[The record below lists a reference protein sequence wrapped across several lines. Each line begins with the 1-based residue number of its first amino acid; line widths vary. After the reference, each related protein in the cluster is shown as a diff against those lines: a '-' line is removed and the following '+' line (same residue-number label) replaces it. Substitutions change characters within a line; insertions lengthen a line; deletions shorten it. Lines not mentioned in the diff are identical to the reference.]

1 MGTRGYVGHTITEF
15 ISLDIISFK
24 YVHSRFTPLSFAR
37 RQYPGNPPL
46 WGEMYTI
53 KRGVNGGKWR
63 IRRRA
68 KGATPEEKSGG
79 STLGYDD
86 LLMKHAMI
94 SRACR
99 RVESDAEVD
108 LAEIMYKRRHVD
120 AGRGS
125 RHVDAGRGSESESR
139 SESGSGRDRVIDEYC
154 GSYCDSEGLTR
165 DRARRK
171 EEL

>member
-1 MGTRGYVGHTITEF
+1 M
-15 ISLDIISFK
+15 
-24 YVHSRFTPLSFAR
+24 
-37 RQYPGNPPL
+37 
-46 WGEMYTI
+46 
-53 KRGVNGGKWR
+53 
-63 IRRRA
+63 RRRA

-99 RVESDAEVD
+99 RVQSDAEVD
-108 LAEIMYKRRHVD
+108 LAEIMYKR
-120 AGRGS
+120 

-139 SESGSGRDRVIDEYC
+139 SESGSGRDRVFGEYC

>member
-1 MGTRGYVGHTITEF
+1 M
-15 ISLDIISFK
+15 
-24 YVHSRFTPLSFAR
+24 
-37 RQYPGNPPL
+37 
-46 WGEMYTI
+46 
-53 KRGVNGGKWR
+53 
-63 IRRRA
+63 RRRA
-68 KGATPEEKSGG
+68 KGATPEEQSGG
-79 STLGYDD
+79 GSSLGYDD

-99 RVESDAEVD
+99 RVQSDAEVD

-139 SESGSGRDRVIDEYC
+139 SESGSGRDRVFDEYC
-154 GSYCDSEGLTR
+154 GSYCDSEAGLTQ